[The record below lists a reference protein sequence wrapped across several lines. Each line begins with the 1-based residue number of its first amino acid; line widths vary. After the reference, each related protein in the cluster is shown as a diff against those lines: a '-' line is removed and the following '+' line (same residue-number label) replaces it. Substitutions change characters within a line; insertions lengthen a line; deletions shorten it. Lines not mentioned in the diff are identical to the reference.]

1 MESIR
6 AARYRAQRAAERLH
20 ERLTAD
26 ADARATLD
34 AWHRDWLD
42 RRRAAARLGIA
53 ERTLKAWQL
62 AGKGPSPVKFGT
74 CRQSRVAW
82 RAADIDAFLAD
93 PTAFAR
99 DRLPVSPG
107 PALSESPSNTPI
119 DPIPGTATLE

>member
-62 AGKGPSPVKFGT
+62 AGKGPRPVKFGT
-74 CRQSRVAW
+74 HRQSRVAW
-82 RAADIDAFLAD
+82 RAADIDAYL
-93 PTAFAR
+93 TN
-99 DRLPVSPG
+99 PVAYESEKSPASPG
-107 PALSESPSNTPI
+107 VPGALPS
-119 DPIPGTATLE
+119 GTFAVWK